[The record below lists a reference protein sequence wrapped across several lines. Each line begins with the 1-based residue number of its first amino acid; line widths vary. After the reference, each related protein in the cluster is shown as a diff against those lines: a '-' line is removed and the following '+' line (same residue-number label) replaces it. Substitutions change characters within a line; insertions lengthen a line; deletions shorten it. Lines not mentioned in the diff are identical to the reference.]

1 MSNEPNYKKYVI
13 CALRRKYVYYL
24 NKLCSGMSYSDVVHE
39 LNVNESV
46 VYIKVFLNRNTHKIK
61 FCVNQL
67 MKILCQRL
75 RGT

>member
-1 MSNEPNYKKYVI
+1 
-13 CALRRKYVYYL
+13 
-24 NKLCSGMSYSDVVHE
+24 MSYSDVVHE